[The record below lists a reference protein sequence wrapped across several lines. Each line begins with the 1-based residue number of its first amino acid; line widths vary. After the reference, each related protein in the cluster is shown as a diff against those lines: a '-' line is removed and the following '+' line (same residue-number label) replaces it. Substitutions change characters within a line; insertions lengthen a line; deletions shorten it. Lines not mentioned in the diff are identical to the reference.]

1 VSLLAYWSFDSG
13 AAVDLTGNG
22 HNGVDTNMSYGAPAK
37 LGAAAAQFAGAGGNR
52 SVFPAIAGGGTWST
66 AGWAR
71 AHAIAGGGGG
81 AVAMVFGDGATQRGM
96 RWKSD
101 RFNFLFT
108 AGFDLPAAAGLV
120 LDTWYHLGIAC
131 HANGGDVDL
140 YFNGA
145 LDRTIFG
152 WGINFS
158 PERFGADLVGP
169 DYNGA
174 VDEWGFWNRLL
185 TAPEFATLYN
195 GGAGMNL
202 YAPGFPDGIAP
213 PPPPPLPPITLQQPL
228 VAQLPSSVDFGQDID
243 ASAGLNPYMRL
254 IGGLPNVG
262 QALLHRLST
271 PRGSLPY
278 DANYGYDV
286 RELLNETMTPT
297 RQAQAQVAIA
307 GECRKDE
314 RVQACNVALNLTGTT
329 LTLYINIT
337 TAAGPFRLVLAVT
350 AVSVQLLAVT
360 PS

>member
-52 SVFPAIAGGGTWST
+52 SVFPVINAGGTWST
-66 AGWAR
+66 GGWVR
-71 AHAIAGGGGG
+71 APAFPGPG
-81 AVAMVFGDGATQRGM
+81 ANAMVFGDAASGHGLRCKQNV
-96 RWKSD
+96 
-101 RFNFLFT
+101 FNFLFG
-108 AGFDLPAAAGLV
+108 AGFDIPLAGGL
-120 LDTWYHLGIAC
+120 LANTYYLLGIDC

-145 LDRTIFG
+145 LDRTISG

-158 PERFGADLVGP
+158 PSRFGADLINL
-169 DYNGA
+169 DYQGA
-174 VDEWGFWNRLL
+174 VDEWGIWDRLL
-185 TAPEFATLYN
+185 GGGGWASVYN
-195 GGAGMNL
+195 GGAGKSV
-202 YAPGFPDGIAP
+202 YDPTFPDGLTA